1 MVTLRIFVATIFRRY
16 TFVLEED
23 PTKPVS
29 DLSLANSP
37 VI

>member
-1 MVTLRIFVATIFRRY
+1 MVTLRIFIATIFRRY

-29 DLSLANSP
+29 NLPFANLP
-37 VI
+37 VG

>member
-1 MVTLRIFVATIFRRY
+1 MVIFRIFITPISRRY

-29 DLSLANSP
+29 NISLTNLP
-37 VI
+37 VD